1 VITFLQLVVS
11 GISIG
16 SAYALVGIGLVL
28 VFRTTNA
35 LNFAQG
41 TYAVLAGLTTASL
54 LDYMPTL
61 LAALLALALTT
72 VVGLAM
78 GFVTLA
84 RGGETAPLV
93 SLIVTLGLALVARAV
108 ELLVF
113 GDAPHSWAAIGGS
126 AWDIEGVLVQPQYLV
141 VLGATILVT
150 IGLSLGLKRTM
161 LGNALVACSDSHLAA
176 RIIGLDTRTLGATS
190 FALAALLGGIA
201 GVLVAPIVPVTYDA
215 DIGIAVNGFAAAAF
229 GGLVS
234 IPLTFMGGLV
244 LGVAEQLVV
253 GYVNPQ
259 YELAIALV
267 IMLVLIGWRAR
278 GETLS
283 TT

>member
-1 VITFLQLVVS
+1 VTTFFQLVVAGVS
-11 GISIG
+11 VG

-41 TYAVLAGLTTASL
+41 TYAVLAGLTTATL
-54 LDYMPTL
+54 LHHMPTF
-61 LAALLALALTT
+61 LAALLALLLTT
-72 VVGLAM
+72 GVGLAM

-84 RGGETAPLV
+84 KGGETAPLI
-93 SLIVTLGLALVARAV
+93 SLIVTLGLSLVARAI

-113 GDAPHSWAAIGGS
+113 GDAPHSWAPIGGH
-126 AWDIEGVLVQPQYLV
+126 AWDIRGVLVQPQYVLVLAVTLV
-141 VLGATILVT
+141 VTAA
-150 IGLSLGLKRTM
+150 LSLVLRYTV
-161 LGNALVACSDSHLAA
+161 LGNALVACSDSHRAA

-190 FALAALLGGIA
+190 FALAALLGGVA
-201 GVLVAPIVPVTYDA
+201 GVLVTPIVPVTYDA

-234 IPLTFMGGLV
+234 IPLTLAGGLV
-244 LGVAEQLVV
+244 LGIAEKLVV

-267 IMLVLIGWRAR
+267 IMLVLISWRAR
-278 GETLS
+278 NEAVAPT
-283 TT
+283 